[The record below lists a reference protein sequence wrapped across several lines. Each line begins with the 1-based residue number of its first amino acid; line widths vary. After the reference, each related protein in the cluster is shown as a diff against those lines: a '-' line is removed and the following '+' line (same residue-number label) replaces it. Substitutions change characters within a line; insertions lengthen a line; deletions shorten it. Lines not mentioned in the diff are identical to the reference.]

1 MLRSRHLGT
10 LIVLALFAE
19 VLAFVVVV
27 DWLGLGPALL
37 IGLGSTLLGF
47 SRLRGLGV
55 SALGRLRD
63 VAEGRAAREDA
74 FIDGALGALGAVLL
88 ILPGF
93 VTDAIGLALL
103 APSVRDNVRRRI
115 GMSAS
120 PLSGP
125 RTPPGPRTIDLDAA
139 DYSRLD
145 RARRH

>member
-10 LIVLALFAE
+10 VIIVALFAE
-19 VLAFVVVV
+19 VVAFAAVV

-47 SRLRGLGV
+47 SRLRGLGT
-55 SALGRLRD
+55 SAFSRLRD

-93 VTDAIGLALL
+93 LTDAIGLALL
-103 APSVRDNVRRRI
+103 APSIRDNVRRRI
-115 GMSAS
+115 GMTAS

-125 RTPPGPRTIDLDAA
+125 RPPSGPRTIDLDA
-139 DYSRLD
+139 DDFSRLD
-145 RARRH
+145 RMRGS